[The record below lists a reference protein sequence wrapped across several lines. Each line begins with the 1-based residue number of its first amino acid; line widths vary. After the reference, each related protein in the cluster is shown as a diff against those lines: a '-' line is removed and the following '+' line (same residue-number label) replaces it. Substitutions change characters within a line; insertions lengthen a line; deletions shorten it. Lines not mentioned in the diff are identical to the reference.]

1 MRAPHLVTAR
11 PRPRLA
17 LPSHALASPVLVL
30 LAVLA
35 LFAALLV
42 TVASGAPASARASE
56 DLDVPSIP
64 SNCFGPAQTSVEPT
78 ACHYNGFKKKRPTVV
93 LWGDSHAYMFI
104 PAVRAAV
111 RGQRV
116 NFVSFVA
123 GSCAPSATNSTP
135 ESGYSGKC
143 ERSNVNALAYV
154 TKLVKRGRDVKVL
167 LGSNWSG
174 FRMAY
179 RRIALE
185 QTGEDSGYDDY
196 TKKMVTLSHEG
207 TPRLFTKLG
216 RLGADVDVIAQAAV
230 IPERVRS
237 CAAGEAPFACDI
249 PRWRALRE
257 EGRTDSWLRGQMGK
271 LAGDPGYVV
280 TTDAYCTPLV
290 CQGNVDGIFTW
301 YDNLHLSATRTKAL
315 APYFAPTIRSLK
327 RG

>member
-1 MRAPHLVTAR
+1 MSALHLAAARRTPRLTLSPVTAF
-11 PRPRLA
+11 LA
-17 LPSHALASPVLVL
+17 A
-30 LAVLA
+30 
-35 LFAALLV
+35 FALLV
-42 TVASGAPASARASE
+42 AVLGAVASGAPASALPP
-56 DLDVPSIP
+56 DQLDAPEMP
-64 SNCFGPAQTSVEPT
+64 SNCFGPAQTTGEPT

-93 LWGDSHAYMFI
+93 LWGDSHAYMYI
-104 PAVRAAV
+104 PAMLEAV

-123 GSCAPSATNSTP
+123 GSCAPFATNSTP

-143 ERSNVNALAYV
+143 ERSNVNALDYV
-154 TKLVKRGRDVKVL
+154 TKLVRKGRDVKVL

-185 QTGEDSGYDDY
+185 QAGAGDSGYDPY
-196 TKKMVTLSHEG
+196 TKKMVALSHEG

-216 RLGADVDVIAQAAV
+216 KLGADVDVIAQAAV

-237 CAAGEAPFACDI
+237 CDEGNDPYACDI

-257 EGRTDSWLRGQMGK
+257 EGRTDSWLRGQMDK
-271 LAGDPGYVV
+271 LSGNPGYVV
-280 TTDAYCTPLV
+280 TTDAYCTAAF
-290 CQGNVDGIFTW
+290 CGGKVDGIFTW
-301 YDNLHLSATRTKAL
+301 YDNLHLSATRTRAL

-327 RG
+327 QR